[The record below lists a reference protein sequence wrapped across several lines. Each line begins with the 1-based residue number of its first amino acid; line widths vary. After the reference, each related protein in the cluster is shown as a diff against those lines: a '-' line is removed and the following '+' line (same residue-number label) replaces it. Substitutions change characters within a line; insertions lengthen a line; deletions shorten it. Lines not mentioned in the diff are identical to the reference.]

1 MKKSKAFSLMEVIV
15 SVFIL
20 FLVLIPSIKLNS
32 QQLKTYSEIREKETE
47 LHFFNSL
54 NNYLKSKSISNNHL
68 EFNSYSDFINS
79 FNDFQTYTRNMQS
92 DEFELLIDVEDIEV
106 DFFDR
111 KEKISLISLE
121 YKGASKSYRNK
132 IIKFKD

>member
-20 FLVLIPSIKLNS
+20 FLVLIPSVKLNS
-32 QQLKTYSEIREKETE
+32 QQLKTYSEIREKEKE

-92 DEFELLIDVEDIEV
+92 DEFKLLIDVEDIEI

-121 YKGASKSYRNK
+121 YKGASKSYKNK

>member
-20 FLVLIPSIKLNS
+20 FLVLIPSVKLNS
-32 QQLKTYSEIREKETE
+32 QQLKTYSEIREKEKE

-68 EFNSYSDFINS
+68 EFNSYSDFINF

-92 DEFELLIDVEDIEV
+92 DEFKLLIDVEDIKV

-121 YKGASKSYRNK
+121 YKGASKSYKNK

>member
-15 SVFIL
+15 LVFIL
-20 FLVLIPSIKLNS
+20 FLVLIPSVKLNS
-32 QQLKTYSEIREKETE
+32 QQLKTYSEIREKEKE

-68 EFNSYSDFINS
+68 ELNSYSDFINS

-92 DEFELLIDVEDIEV
+92 DEFKLLIDVEDIEV

-121 YKGASKSYRNK
+121 YKGASKSYKNK

>member
-20 FLVLIPSIKLNS
+20 FLVLIPSVKLNS
-32 QQLKTYSEIREKETE
+32 QQLKTYSEIREKEKE

-92 DEFELLIDVEDIEV
+92 DEFKLLIDVEDIEV

-121 YKGASKSYRNK
+121 YKGASKSYKNK

>member
-32 QQLKTYSEIREKETE
+32 QQLKTYSEIREKEKE

-92 DEFELLIDVEDIEV
+92 DEFKLLIDVEDIEV

-121 YKGASKSYRNK
+121 YKGASKSYKNK

>member
-20 FLVLIPSIKLNS
+20 FLVLIPSVKLNS
-32 QQLKTYSEIREKETE
+32 QQLKTYSEIREKEKE

-92 DEFELLIDVEDIEV
+92 NEFKLLIDVEDIEV

-121 YKGASKSYRNK
+121 YKGASKSYKNK

>member
-92 DEFELLIDVEDIEV
+92 DEFKLLIDVEDIEV

-121 YKGASKSYRNK
+121 YKGASKSYKNK

>member
-20 FLVLIPSIKLNS
+20 FLVLIPSVKLNS
-32 QQLKTYSEIREKETE
+32 QQLKTYSEIREKEKE

-92 DEFELLIDVEDIEV
+92 DEFKLLIDVEDIEV

-111 KEKISLISLE
+111 KEKISLISLK
-121 YKGASKSYRNK
+121 YKGASKSYKNK

>member
-15 SVFIL
+15 SIFIL
-20 FLVLIPSIKLNS
+20 FLVLIPSVKLNS
-32 QQLKTYSEIREKETE
+32 QQLKTYSIIREKRKD

-54 NNYLKSKSISNNHL
+54 NNYIKSKSISNSHL
-68 EFNSYSDFINS
+68 EFNSYSEFISSFSDFNISTKDIQNK
-79 FNDFQTYTRNMQS
+79 DFK
-92 DEFELLIDVEDIEV
+92 LLIDIENIDV

-111 KEKISLISLE
+111 KEKVSLVNLE
-121 YKGASKSYRNK
+121 YRGASKIYRNK